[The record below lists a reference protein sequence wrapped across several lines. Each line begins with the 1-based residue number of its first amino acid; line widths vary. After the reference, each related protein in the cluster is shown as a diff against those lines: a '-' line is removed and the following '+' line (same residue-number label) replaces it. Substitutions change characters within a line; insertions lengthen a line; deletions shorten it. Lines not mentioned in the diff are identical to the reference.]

1 MDKSK
6 IDHLFNRLS
15 HRYDFICPFFSFGID
30 LWWRKKIM
38 DRLPTDRP
46 IDYLD
51 IACGTGALVRQAVK
65 RLQGKTTGLDFSIQ
79 MLDVAKNKTP
89 PTVTLIHGDGQA
101 MSFSDNSFDYTTN
114 AFGLRN
120 FPDPQLGLKENYRV
134 LKTEGQALFL
144 ELSLPKNPMV
154 AAFYRFY
161 LHHIIPFLGQFI
173 VKDRMSWIYLGASI
187 EHFSRTFNFLEEM
200 KKAGFTAVSSTPLT
214 FGIAR
219 IYQGIKK

>member
-1 MDKSK
+1 
-6 IDHLFNRLS
+6 
-15 HRYDFICPFFSFGID
+15 
-30 LWWRKKIM
+30 M
-38 DRLPTDRP
+38 DRLPTNRP

-51 IACGTGALVRQAVK
+51 IACGTGALVRQTAK
-65 RLQGKTTGLDFSIQ
+65 RLQGKTTGLDFSTE
-79 MLDVAKNKTP
+79 MLNVAKSKTP
-89 PTVTLIHGDGQA
+89 ETVILIHGDGQS
-101 MSFSDNSFDYTTN
+101 MSFSDNQFDYTTN

-120 FPDPQLGLKENYRV
+120 FPNPQLGLKENYRV
-134 LKTEGQALFL
+134 LRSGGQALFL

-173 VKDRMSWIYLGASI
+173 VKDKMSLVYLGASI
-187 EHFSRTFNFLEEM
+187 EHFSRTFNFISEM
-200 KKAGFTAVSSTPLT
+200 EKVGFKEVNSTPLT